1 MNIDVLFGKTMDH
14 LVPVEGTKFFV
25 HKQMLSDFLKLQR
38 EAREAGFDL
47 QITSAFRDYER
58 QLKIWNAK
66 ASGQR
71 VLIDDQEKPLEFS
84 RLSPREIIYAILR
97 WSALPGFSRHHW
109 GTDIDVFDGH
119 TQTLEAVKLV
129 PSECIGNGPA
139 AKLHEWLDSRIDQDE
154 AFGFYRPYKTDR
166 GGVSPERWHLSY
178 APLSTRI
185 LSSLTLTL
193 FRKNLEENDILLK
206 HILLEDAHDIF
217 ERFVVNID
225 SP

>member
-1 MNIDVLFGKTMDH
+1 MDH